1 MTAAATPDRSQQ
13 TLHLI
18 GHSHI
23 DPVWL
28 WQWPEGFAEVKAT
41 FRSALDRLAE
51 FDDFVYTASSAAFY
65 DWIERTDAA
74 MFAEIKQ
81 RVTEGRWQVVG
92 GWWVE
97 PDCNVPCGE
106 SFARQALIGQRYFAE
121 KLGVTAS
128 VGFNPDSFGHSGMLP
143 QILAKSGLSAYVFMR
158 PGPHEQ
164 GLPGRVFWWESDDG
178 SRVLAF
184 RIAYEYGSWGKAV
197 DTHVRRCADEMKSP
211 VDHLM
216 CFYGVGDHG
225 GGPTVENLTSIRRL
239 REDPD
244 LPELVFSHPER
255 FFAAVREAGVD
266 LPVVHSE
273 LQHHASGCYATHS
286 GIKRWNRRAENL
298 LLDAERLCAVANRVT
313 GHRTTEDF
321 TRAWKNVLFNQFHDL
336 LPGTSIEPAYTD
348 ARDELGEATA
358 VAARAAQAALQSL
371 TWRID
376 IAREDGTTPIVVW
389 NTHSWPNRQC
399 VELELARL
407 GDDDALVDDAAGE
420 RGWPNDPTRRVQWR
434 EAFAKGLALAAR
446 LDCPVVNVLAG
457 NRVADCG
464 LGEQRACLR
473 DNLAWALPFARRQG
487 RVLLLE
493 VLNDRDTPRYLLT
506 HLDDAADL
514 VRRAGSP
521 ALRLQFDSYHVGRLY
536 GPESVPQRF
545 AAVATLVGHVQV
557 ADVPGRHEPGT
568 GQIDFAAF
576 FAELRRAGYRGAVA
590 AEYVPTAGTTA
601 GLGWLDRPW
610 W

>member
-1 MTAAATPDRSQQ
+1 
-13 TLHLI
+13 L
-18 GHSHI
+18 
-23 DPVWL
+23 
-28 WQWPEGFAEVKAT
+28 
-41 FRSALDRLAE
+41 
-51 FDDFVYTASSAAFY
+51 
-65 DWIERTDAA
+65 
-74 MFAEIKQ
+74 
-81 RVTEGRWQVVG
+81 
-92 GWWVE
+92 
-97 PDCNVPCGE
+97 
-106 SFARQALIGQRYFAE
+106 
-121 KLGVTAS
+121 
-128 VGFNPDSFGHSGMLP
+128 
-143 QILAKSGLSAYVFMR
+143 
-158 PGPHEQ
+158 
-164 GLPGRVFWWESDDG
+164 
-178 SRVLAF
+178 
-184 RIAYEYGSWGKAV
+184 
-197 DTHVRRCADEMKSP
+197 
-211 VDHLM
+211 
-216 CFYGVGDHG
+216 
-225 GGPTVENLTSIRRL
+225 TV
-239 REDPD
+239 
-244 LPELVFSHPER
+244 
-255 FFAAVREAGVD
+255 
-266 LPVVHSE
+266 
-273 LQHHASGCYATHS
+273 
-286 GIKRWNRRAENL
+286 
-298 LLDAERLCAVANRVT
+298 
-313 GHRTTEDF
+313 
-321 TRAWKNVLFNQFHDL
+321 
-336 LPGTSIEPAYTD
+336 
-348 ARDELGEATA
+348 
-358 VAARAAQAALQSL
+358 ARAAVSSHRGGRGSVAANLGFL
-371 TWRID
+371 FTETAFLDRFAA
-376 IAREDGTTPIVVW
+376 ARRAGFTAVEFPWPSAPADAVVAAAADAGVKVTQL
-389 NTHSWPNRQC
+389 NM
-399 VELELARL
+399 AA
-407 GDDDALVDDAAGE
+407 GDLSAGE

-521 ALRLQFDSYHVGRLY
+521 ALRLQFDSYHVGRLC